1 VEVALLRTPGLGD
14 SSYVL
19 AEDGLGIVIDP
30 QRDIGRFLDE
40 VERMGAQVR
49 YVLETHLHNDYISG
63 GRELAR
69 RSGADLILPAAAGA
83 AFAYL
88 PAFHLEEFGEGRL
101 QIRPLHT
108 PGHTPEHTA
117 YLVLVDGREAAV
129 FSGGSL
135 LVGSA
140 GRTDLLGSARASQLA
155 RLQFQSVM
163 RLAALPD
170 EVELYPTHGAGSFCS
185 AGVAGPATSSIGE
198 EKRTSPVLQYTDAEQ
213 FAAAQL
219 SSLDPYPRYYAHMGP
234 ANLQGPSPMATA
246 APVPKLTAEELESL
260 IGDVEVVDA
269 RPKQDYAEGHIPS
282 AWGIELNE
290 DFVTWVGW
298 LLPFDA
304 PLVLVLNDNQ
314 DADEAAT
321 ALARIGFDHVK
332 GVMQGMKE
340 WADSGREVVSHGTIT
355 AREFL
360 ELTDPDL
367 QVLDVRSPSEW
378 REDHLEG
385 SVHCYLP
392 DLVAATPTGLDQ
404 SRPVYVGC
412 TTGHR
417 ASTAAG
423 LLARSGYR
431 PVVMVGASL
440 LGVLML
446 RQQRA
451 AV

>member
-1 VEVALLRTPGLGD
+1 
-14 SSYVL
+14 
-19 AEDGLGIVIDP
+19 
-30 QRDIGRFLDE
+30 
-40 VERMGAQVR
+40 
-49 YVLETHLHNDYISG
+49 
-63 GRELAR
+63 
-69 RSGADLILPAAAGA
+69 
-83 AFAYL
+83 
-88 PAFHLEEFGEGRL
+88 
-101 QIRPLHT
+101 
-108 PGHTPEHTA
+108 
-117 YLVLVDGREAAV
+117 
-129 FSGGSL
+129 
-135 LVGSA
+135 
-140 GRTDLLGSARASQLA
+140 
-155 RLQFQSVM
+155 M
-163 RLAALPD
+163 RLATLPD

-185 AGVAGPATSSIGE
+185 AGVAGRATSSIGE

-234 ANLQGPSPMATA
+234 ANLTGPSPMATA
-246 APVPKLTAEELESL
+246 APLPTLTAEDLESL
-260 IGDVEVVDA
+260 IGSVQIVDA
-269 RPKQDYAEGHIPS
+269 RPKQDYAEGHIAS

-304 PLVLVLNDNQ
+304 PLVLVLNDDQ
-314 DADEAAT
+314 DADEAVT

-332 GVMQGMKE
+332 GVMQGMEE
-340 WADSGREVVSHGTIT
+340 WVDSGREVVSHGTIT
-355 AREFL
+355 ARQFL

-378 REDHLEG
+378 KEDHFEG

-392 DLVAATPTGLDQ
+392 DLVAVSPTGLDK

>member
-1 VEVALLRTPGLGD
+1 VEVRLLRTPGLGD

-19 AEDGLGIVIDP
+19 AENGVGIVIDP

-83 AFAYL
+83 AFAYR

-117 YLVLVDGREAAV
+117 YLVLVDGREAAL

-140 GRTDLLGSARASQLA
+140 GRTDLLGSARAPQLA

-170 EVELYPTHGAGSFCS
+170 DVELYPTHGAGSFCS
-185 AGVAGPATSSIGE
+185 AGVAGPAMSSIGE
-198 EKRTSPVLQYTDAEQ
+198 EKRTNPVVQYMDAEQ
-213 FAAAQL
+213 FVEAQL
-219 SSLDPYPRYYAHMGP
+219 SSLDPYPRYYAYMGP
-234 ANLQGPSPMATA
+234 ANLQGPSPMPTA
-246 APVPKLTAEELESL
+246 AALPSLTAE
-260 IGDVEVVDA
+260 DVESMIGQVEIVDA
-269 RPKQDYAEGHIPS
+269 RPKQDFAKGHIRE

-304 PLVLVLNDNQ
+304 PLALVLNDDQ
-314 DADEAAT
+314 DADEAVT
-321 ALARIGFDHVK
+321 ALARIGFDHVR
-332 GVMQGMKE
+332 GVLRGMEE
-340 WADSGREVVSHGTIT
+340 WADSGQEVVSHGTIT

-360 ELTDPDL
+360 ELTDPDP

-378 REDHLEG
+378 REDHIDG
-385 SVHCYLP
+385 SDHCYLP
-392 DLVAATPTGLDQ
+392 DLVAAPPTWFDR

-423 LLARSGYR
+423 VLGQSGYQ

-446 RQQRA
+446 RKQRA